1 VKTLISVLIAG
12 ILMMYPFA
20 VYYGLQYLPPRF
32 LALIL
37 LALLFLRIALLKNNL
52 AKIPWVVPAT
62 LLGSLA
68 LVFSLFTQSNI
79 GFKLYPLLV
88 NCSLLM
94 VFSFSL
100 FKPPSVIETFA
111 RLKEKN
117 LNKQGIKYTEKVT
130 LLWCV
135 FFVVNGCI
143 SLYTALYSELEFWM
157 LYNGFISYV
166 LMGCLFAGEFLVRL
180 KVKKHHKD
188 SETQEPHLNE

>member
-1 VKTLISVLIAG
+1 MKTLISVLIAG

-20 VYYGLQYLPPRF
+20 VYYGLQYFPPRF

-37 LALLFLRIALLKNNL
+37 LALLFLRIVLLRNNL
-52 AKIPWVVPAT
+52 AKMPWVVPAT

-100 FKPPSVIETFA
+100 LKPPSVIETFA

-130 LLWCV
+130 LIWCV
-135 FFVVNGCI
+135 FFLVNGGI

-166 LMGCLFAGEFLVRL
+166 LMGSLFLAEFLVRL

-188 SETQEPHLNE
+188 TEIQEQHLNE

>member
-52 AKIPWVVPAT
+52 SKMPWVVPAT

>member
-1 VKTLISVLIAG
+1 MKTLISVLIAG

-20 VYYGLQYLPPRF
+20 VYYGLQYFPPRF

-37 LALLFLRIALLKNNL
+37 LALLFLRIVLLRNNL
-52 AKIPWVVPAT
+52 AKMPWVVPAT

-100 FKPPSVIETFA
+100 LKPPSVIETFA

-130 LLWCV
+130 LIWCV
-135 FFVVNGCI
+135 FFVVNGGI

-166 LMGCLFAGEFLVRL
+166 LMGSLFLAEFLVRL

-188 SETQEPHLNE
+188 TEIQEQQLNE